1 MRRLQI
7 QRNLQREVNIER
19 AYSEI
24 LLNID
29 TTLFEEI
36 VTPEELGMLNRG
48 CKGYFGVEP
57 SGVPHIGTV
66 IVTGFRI
73 RKLMEAGVS
82 MKILLADWH
91 AMVNDKFGGNLE
103 EIRASGEILKK
114 AYKIELKGFSPEFIW
129 ASEMIDKPS
138 YMEGIIRAAK
148 STTLSRLKRA
158 LPIMGRT
165 EEDAE
170 SDFSKFMYPLMQ
182 VNDIFELNVDVALG
196 GMDQRH
202 AHMLARDIAEK
213 MHRKKV
219 VSFHSPLIGSLK
231 GSGRMDSFQKM
242 SKSDPGSALLITD
255 SEEQI
260 GEKIKNSFCPMGES
274 KGNPLM
280 DIMRIV
286 IFPENREVKIERPA
300 KKGGDIT
307 FTSFSEFEAMYVKK
321 EIHPLDL
328 KDSLRRYLVALF
340 QPFKNIYDD

>member
-1 MRRLQI
+1 
-7 QRNLQREVNIER
+7 
-19 AYSEI
+19 

-36 VTPEELGMLNRG
+36 VTVDEFQLLNAG

-57 SGVPHIGTV
+57 SGKPHIGT
-66 IVTGFRI
+66 ILVTGLRI
-73 RKLMEAGVS
+73 RKLMEAGVR

-91 AMVNDKFGGNLE
+91 AMVNDKFGGNLND
-103 EIRASGEILKK
+103 IRTSGDILKK
-114 AYKIELKGFSPEFIW
+114 AYEITLKGLSPEFIW
-129 ASEMIDKPS
+129 ATDMIHKPT
-138 YMEGIIRAAK
+138 YMEGMIKSAK

-170 SDFSKFMYPLMQ
+170 SDFSKYMYPLMQ
-182 VNDIFELNVDVALG
+182 VNDIFELDVDVALG

-213 MHRKKV
+213 THRKKV
-219 VSFHSPLIGSLK
+219 VSFHSPILGSLK
-231 GSGRMDSFQKM
+231 GSGRMDNFQKM
-242 SKSDPGSALLITD
+242 SKSDPGSAILMSDTP
-255 SEEQI
+255 EEV
-260 GEKIKNSFCPMGES
+260 GEKIKNAFCPMGES

-286 IFPENREVKIERPA
+286 VFPEFEDVKIERPV
-300 KKGGDIT
+300 KKGGDI
-307 FTSFSEFEAMYVKK
+307 SFKHFSDLEKMYVNR

-328 KDSLRRYLVALF
+328 KAATERYLMRLIKPYQQIF
-340 QPFKNIYDD
+340 DS